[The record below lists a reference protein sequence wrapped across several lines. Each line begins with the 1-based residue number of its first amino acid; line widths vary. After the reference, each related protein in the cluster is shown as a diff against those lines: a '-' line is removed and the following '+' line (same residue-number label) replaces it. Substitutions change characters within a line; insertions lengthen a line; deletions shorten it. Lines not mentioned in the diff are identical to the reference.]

1 MGQFNIHAYKS
12 IYKWMNYFESC
23 LFEFPKIDTILKKKS
38 APKEN
43 INPIQIPKL
52 NFSTNNATKYYSNI
66 K

>member
-1 MGQFNIHAYKS
+1 MGQFNIYACKS

-23 LFEFPKIDTILKKKS
+23 FFEFRKIETIFGKKS

-52 NFSTNNATKYYSNI
+52 NF
-66 K
+66 